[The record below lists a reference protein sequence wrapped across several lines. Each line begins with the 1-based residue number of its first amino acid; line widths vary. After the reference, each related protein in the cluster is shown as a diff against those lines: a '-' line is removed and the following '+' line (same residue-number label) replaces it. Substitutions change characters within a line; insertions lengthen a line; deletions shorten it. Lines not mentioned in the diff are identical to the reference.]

1 MATGADTTLADQ
13 GGPVDSTVQ
22 LLYSDM
28 QHKTYTDEFASAL
41 LNVAQLGGPNDHK
54 EIQMVLYAT
63 IQKLN
68 CRIYWSSLVCQCR
81 VSTSGHSVV
90 LATMTTH
97 A

>member
-54 EIQMVLYAT
+54 EIQMVLYAVE
-63 IQKLN
+63 
-68 CRIYWSSLVCQCR
+68 R
-81 VSTSGHSVV
+81 VV
-90 LATMTTH
+90 LSRQQAKQRMLTKQVLTS
-97 A
+97 AS